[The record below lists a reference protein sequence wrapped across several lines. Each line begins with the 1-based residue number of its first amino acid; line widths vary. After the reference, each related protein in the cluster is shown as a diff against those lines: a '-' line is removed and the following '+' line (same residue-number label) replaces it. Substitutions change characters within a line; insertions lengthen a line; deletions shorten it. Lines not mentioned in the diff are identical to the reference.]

1 MSQGAGDRA
10 QFTPKDHPGFYTL
23 TRGPLAPR
31 GRTWGVEWAPHQE
44 FCGWAEAE
52 RSVRRTRDV
61 SLKFRKVPT
70 GERTLEPSEQG

>member
-1 MSQGAGDRA
+1 M
-10 QFTPKDHPGFYTL
+10 
-23 TRGPLAPR
+23 
-31 GRTWGVEWAPHQE
+31 EWAPHRE

-52 RSVRRTRDV
+52 RSVRRTRDM